1 MNQNF
6 TIGAIVGALAITAG
20 GAFAGYK
27 AMNSGTSAKV
37 VSVTPATRTIRTP
50 REECRDE
57 AVTRQK
63 EVKDDNRLVG
73 TGIGAVVG
81 GLLGNQVGGGDGKK
95 LATVAG
101 AAAGGVAGNQ
111 IQKKIQ
117 NGSTETVVEKRCTTA
132 YDTQKVDNGFE
143 VVYTLDGQQ
152 HTIHMD
158 HDPGSRIPVK
168 EGRLDI

>member
-1 MNQNF
+1 MNKNF
-6 TIGAIVGALAITAG
+6 TIGAIVGAAVITAG

-27 AMNSGTSAKV
+27 AMNTAGAQV
-37 VSVTPATRTIRTP
+37 VSVTPVTRTIKTP
-50 REECRDE
+50 KEECRDE
-57 AVTRQK
+57 QVTRQK

-95 LATVAG
+95 IATVAG

-111 IQKKIQ
+111 IQKRIQ
-117 NGSTETVVEKRCTTA
+117 NGSTETVVEQRCATT
-132 YDTQKVDNGFE
+132 YDSQKVDDGYK
-143 VVYTLDGQQ
+143 VVYMLDGQQ

-158 HDPGSRIPVK
+158 HDPGTRIPVK
-168 EGRLDI
+168 DGRLDI

>member
-1 MNQNF
+1 MSRNF
-6 TIGAIVGALAITAG
+6 TAGAIAGALAITAG
-20 GAFAGYK
+20 GAFAGYTALK
-27 AMNSGTSAKV
+27 SGDSATV
-37 VSVTPATRTIRTP
+37 VSVTPATRTIKTP
-50 REECRDE
+50 REDCRDE

-63 EVKDDNRLVG
+63 PVKDDNRLVG
-73 TGIGAVVG
+73 TGIGVVVG

-117 NGSTETVVEKRCTTA
+117 NESTETVVEQRCTTA

-143 VVYTLDGQQ
+143 VVYMLDGQQ

-158 HDPGSRIPVK
+158 RDPGNKIPVK
-168 EGRLDI
+168 DGRLDI